1 MSEIEVTVHA
11 GFPSPAQD
19 YLSGFIDLNKELVKH
34 PLATFYARVVGD
46 SMLDAGVE
54 EGDVLVIDKSLEPEE
69 GDMCVCFVDGEFTLK
84 FISFKDPGKPSR
96 EAPKARTSYNILHRK
111 DIWLIPSNPKYKPIH
126 IEEGNDFTVWGV
138 VTYVIKKRR

>member
-1 MSEIEVTVHA
+1 M
-11 GFPSPAQD
+11 
-19 YLSGFIDLNKELVKH
+19 
-34 PLATFYARVVGD
+34 
-46 SMLDAGVE
+46 
-54 EGDVLVIDKSLEPEE
+54 LVIDKSLEPEE